1 MHILQIGP
9 LSAAFNQ
16 QLADTYPV
24 TPLWTQPDP
33 DAFLAAE
40 GGRFDAV
47 VTSSRFGL
55 TAAQLDL
62 LPALNVACS
71 FGVGYDAI
79 DVAAARRRG
88 VAVSNTPDVL
98 TDCVADLAFGLVID
112 VARRLSESDR
122 FVRAGL
128 WEQSGFPLGHRV
140 SGKRLGIVGLGR
152 IGLAIARRAAGFD
165 MQIAYHNR
173 KPAEA
178 GYRFEPSLTAL
189 ADWAD
194 FLVLSCP
201 GGAATHHLVSAEVLA
216 ALGPQGVL
224 VNVARGSVVDQD
236 ALVAALT
243 AGRLGGAGLDVFAAE
258 PQVPEALKFLP
269 NVVLLPHIASATVE
283 TRQQMEALVFAN
295 LAAYVNDRPLV
306 TPV

>member
-9 LSAAFNQ
+9 LSVAFNQ
-16 QLADTYPV
+16 QLAGTYPV

-33 DAFLAAE
+33 AAFLATE

-55 TAAQLDL
+55 TAAQLEL
-62 LPALNVACS
+62 LPALKVACS

-79 DVAAARRRG
+79 DIAAARQHG
-88 VAVSNTPDVL
+88 VVVSNTPDVL

-112 VARRLSESDR
+112 VARRLSEADR

-128 WEQSGFPLGHRV
+128 WAHGGFPLGHRV

-152 IGLAIARRAAGFD
+152 IGQAIARRASGFD

-173 KPAEA
+173 KSADVD
-178 GYRFEPSLTAL
+178 YRFEASLTAL
-189 ADWAD
+189 AEWAD
-194 FLVLSCP
+194 FLLLSCP
-201 GGAATHHLVSAEVLA
+201 GGAATHHLVSTEVLA

-224 VNVARGSVVDQD
+224 VNVARGSVVDED
-236 ALVAALT
+236 ALVAALLE
-243 AGRLGGAGLDVFAAE
+243 GRLGGAGLDVFAAE
-258 PQVPEALKFLP
+258 PQVPEALKTLA

-295 LAAYVNDRPLV
+295 LAAYASDRPLV

>member
-24 TPLWTQPDP
+24 TPLWTQSDP
-33 DAFLAAE
+33 AAFLAAE

-55 TAAQLDL
+55 SAAQFGQ
-62 LPALNVACS
+62 LPALRAVCS

-79 DVAAARRRG
+79 DVAAARERG

-112 VARRLSESDR
+112 VARRLSEADR
-122 FVRAGL
+122 FVRAGR
-128 WEQSGFPLGHRV
+128 WEQGGFPLGHRV

-152 IGLAIARRAAGFD
+152 IGQAIARRAAGFD
-165 MQIAYHNR
+165 LEIAYHNR
-173 KPAEA
+173 KPAEVD
-178 GYRFEPSLTAL
+178 YRFEASLTAL
-189 ADWAD
+189 AEWAD

-201 GGAATHHLVSAEVLA
+201 GGAATHHLVSAEVLE
-216 ALGPQGVL
+216 ALGPQGIL
-224 VNVARGSVVDQD
+224 VNVARGSVVDED

-243 AGRLGGAGLDVFAAE
+243 GGRLGGAGLDVFAAE
-258 PQVPEALKFLP
+258 PQVPEALKTLP
-269 NVVLLPHIASATVE
+269 NVVLLPHVASATVE

-295 LAAYVNDRPLV
+295 LAAYASDRPLV

>member
-16 QLADTYPV
+16 QLADTYLV
-24 TPLWTQPDP
+24 TPLWSQPDP
-33 DAFLAAE
+33 VAFLAAE

-55 TAAQLDL
+55 SGSQLGL
-62 LPALNVACS
+62 LPALKTVCS

-79 DVAAARRRG
+79 DVAAARQRG

-112 VARRLSESDR
+112 VARRLSEADR

-128 WEQSGFPLGHRV
+128 WEQGGFPLGHRV

-152 IGLAIARRAAGFD
+152 IGQAIARRAAGFD

-173 KPAEA
+173 KPADA
-178 GYRFEPSLTAL
+178 DYRFEASLTAL

-224 VNVARGSVVDQD
+224 VNVARGSVVDED
-236 ALVAALT
+236 ALVSALLG
-243 AGRLGGAGLDVFAAE
+243 GRLGGAGLDVFAAE
-258 PQVPEALKFLP
+258 PQVPEALKTLA
-269 NVVLLPHIASATVE
+269 NVVLLPHIASATVD

-295 LAAYVNDRPLV
+295 LAAYANGRPLV